1 MALYSGREKQKS
13 KEELAL
19 GVEMTIWGV
28 CALNQWFPVHILAFM
43 NKSSSLSLT
52 ELSFQCL
59 QGLFAVC
66 PTAKQRL
73 YVDILCLLTW
83 VGFDFTP

>member
-19 GVEMTIWGV
+19 GVEVTAFDWGIYAV
-28 CALNQWFPVHILAFM
+28 NQWFPIHILPFM

-59 QGLFAVC
+59 QGLFA
-66 PTAKQRL
+66 R
-73 YVDILCLLTW
+73 CLLFVLLQNIETI
-83 VGFDFTP
+83 